1 MRRGLQAVLGSVASS
16 PLLPLPCSP
25 LSSSLAWAL
34 QRAVCFVAG
43 EFTSTSRLVKAGS
56 GSVNVSVWGTPD
68 RWAGP
73 HRVELC
79 TATQHLLGYMP
90 TTSGQPPCCPS
101 RAMLRSARLPLPQAP
116 TWCRVKNPQYTTN
129 THMLVGL
136 PDLKRTPRLRPTP
149 THCRVANLQYAADTA
164 AAILPAYEAALGVPY
179 PLEKLD
185 LVAIPDFS
193 AGAMEN
199 WGEALGCLVR
209 SLLWCVIV
217 AAYFSSKSSR
227 VWCGG
232 RGFVPLLRHALEKLS

>member
-1 MRRGLQAVLGSVASS
+1 MLG
-16 PLLPLPCSP
+16 
-25 LSSSLAWAL
+25 
-34 QRAVCFVAG
+34 
-43 EFTSTSRLVKAGS
+43 
-56 GSVNVSVWGTPD
+56 
-68 RWAGP
+68 
-73 HRVELC
+73 
-79 TATQHLLGYMP
+79 
-90 TTSGQPPCCPS
+90 
-101 RAMLRSARLPLPQAP
+101 SARLPLPQAP
-116 TWCRVKNPQYTTN
+116 TWCRVKNPQYATN
-129 THMLVGL
+129 THMLVCL

-164 AAILPAYEAALGVPY
+164 AAILPAYEVALGVPY

-199 WGEALGCLVR
+199 WGEALGRLVR

-232 RGFVPLLRHALEKLS
+232 RGFVPLLRHALKSSVDGGIAMAQLWGIARSQLPRLTNRGSHMARGHPILQVYLAVEPVPPTTPSLSFVVCRCDHVPRGRPAGQPHQLPSRPALHCGGGGP